1 MYYIKKI
8 FLTGNGVEESG
19 VDLTSG
25 LNIIYGPSET
35 GKSYITKCIK
45 FMYGKKDSEID
56 DTFGFDT
63 VHMILDVDGASLT
76 LTRRLDEEKITVS
89 GNVSGIDNGDYSL
102 SSGKKRIGDLWL
114 ALMGI
119 DEPTDIIKKNDFT
132 PERLNFSSIWH
143 MFLVDEDTISKTESI
158 LMPSQ
163 YPKWAKTKA
172 AILYL
177 MLGDNFL
184 KDRDP
189 KEAKKAKDKRQAVE
203 TFINTRIS
211 SLSTRKN
218 TLKENYKGLSTDELQ
233 HKIGDVLKT
242 IESVE
247 NKMNA
252 AVTKSRELAEEIVR
266 IDEQL
271 AESRALQNRY
281 KALRSQ
287 YRSDIRRLT
296 FIAEGDI
303 NDEKIKKPV
312 SCPYCGGSVDA
323 QKRKSYVE
331 PAKAEVEKLVPKI
344 SDLQDAQDELADTI
358 KSLENRR
365 EAAVVEKDALDQ
377 QVRSQMRPKISELQ
391 DHLIEYKQAVEFSKE
406 QQVLSD
412 IEEDMKKELEKYEKE
427 DGIEVK
433 FDVDAHYTDEMMKD
447 WGDIIDTIFRECHY
461 DKYDI
466 SIFSKEN
473 FDVTVNGHAKKTF
486 GEGYRAFVN
495 VIMVLALQEYLEK
508 NGKYFS
514 NIIVLDSPILTLK
527 ERVSVK
533 ASEGMQASLFKYLIA
548 HQAGHQI
555 IVVENDPPQIDY
567 TGVNMIHF
575 TQEEDGVSR
584 YGLLKGVK

>member
-8 FLTGNGVEESG
+8 FLTGSGVEESG
-19 VDLTSG
+19 VDLTPG

-63 VHMILDVDGASLT
+63 VHMILDVDGASLS
-76 LTRRLDEEKITVS
+76 LTRRLDEEKIVVS
-89 GNVSGIDNGDYSL
+89 GNVAGIENGEYSL

-114 ALMGI
+114 SLMGI
-119 DEPTDIIKKNDFT
+119 DEPTNIIKKNDFT

-143 MFLVDEDTISKTESI
+143 MFLLDEDTISKPESI

-163 YPKWAKTKA
+163 YPKWPKTKA

-184 KDRDP
+184 KDKDS
-189 KEAKKAKDKRQAVE
+189 KAEKKAKEKRQAVE
-203 TFINTRIS
+203 TFINSRIS
-211 SLSTRKN
+211 SLATRKN
-218 TLKENYKGLSTDELQ
+218 SLKENYKGQSTEELQ
-233 HKIGDVLKT
+233 RKIGEVLKS
-242 IESVE
+242 IEAAE
-247 NKMNA
+247 KEMNA
-252 AVTKSRELAEEIVR
+252 AIGRSRELAEEIIG
-266 IDEQL
+266 IDGQL
-271 AESRALQNRY
+271 AESKTLRNRY
-281 KALRSQ
+281 RALRSQ

-303 NDEKIKKPV
+303 ENENITKPV
-312 SCPYCGGSVDA
+312 SCPYCGGDVKA
-323 QKRKSYVE
+323 EKRKSYVE

-358 KSLENRR
+358 KNLEARR
-365 EAAVVEKDALDQ
+365 EAAVAEKDVLDQ
-377 QVRSQMRPKISELQ
+377 RIRSQMRPKISELQ

-406 QQVLSD
+406 EQILAD
-412 IEEDMKKELEKYEKE
+412 IEEDMKKELEKYEAE
-427 DGIEVK
+427 DVVELK
-433 FDVDAHYTDEMMKD
+433 FDVDSHYTDEIMKK
-447 WGDIIDTIFRECHY
+447 WGDIIDVIFKECHY

-466 SIFSKEN
+466 SVLSKES
-473 FDVTVNGHAKKTF
+473 FDVSVNGHAKKTF

-508 NGKYFS
+508 NGTYSS
-514 NIIVLDSPILTLK
+514 NILVLDSPILTLK

-548 HQAGHQI
+548 HQTGHQTV
-555 IVVENDPPQIDY
+555 VVENDPPQIDY

-575 TQEEDGVSR
+575 TQEDDGVSR

>member
-184 KDRDP
+184 KDRNP
-189 KEAKKAKDKRQAVE
+189 KEAKKAKEKRQAVE

-406 QQVLSD
+406 QQVLAD